1 METEHKAQNQ
11 GSSNGT
17 KPSISMIVALATG
30 TRAIGLGNALL
41 WDIPEDM
48 AHFKRTTTGHAVIM
62 GERTYASIGRAL
74 PNRVNIVLSKD
85 PSFAQALPAG
95 VLVAGSIDEALAL
108 AREQEQEEVFV
119 IGGGQVYT
127 QFLPLADKL
136 YVTEV
141 AGDFEAD
148 TFFPE
153 YKNDFTEVT
162 REVVVTDTH
171 SIAFITLNR
180 NTA

>member
-1 METEHKAQNQ
+1 METENKAQNQ
-11 GSSNGT
+11 GVTNGT
-17 KPSISMIVALATG
+17 KPGISMIVALAAG

-41 WDIPEDM
+41 WNIPEDM

-62 GERTYASIGRAL
+62 GERTYASIGHAL
-74 PNRVNIVLSKD
+74 PNRVNIVLTRNKD
-85 PSFAQALPAG
+85 FVAAPG

-108 AREQEQEEVFV
+108 TREQEQEEIFV
-119 IGGGQVYT
+119 IGGGQVYA

-141 AGDFEAD
+141 TGDFEAD

-153 YKNDFTEVT
+153 YKNDFTEAT

-171 SIAFITLNR
+171 SIAFVTLTR
-180 NTA
+180 NKS